1 MKEEIAKIKENS
13 LKEISESK
21 DLKTLGDL
29 KVKYLGKKGE
39 LTQVLRGMGKLSPEE
54 RPVIGSL
61 VNQVRDELN
70 KLVEEKEEEL
80 KKIELEEKLKTEEID
95 ITLPSQKVKRGSKH
109 PLNRVIEE
117 VEDLFVS
124 MGYDVVSGPELE
136 TDEYCFERLNLPKG
150 HPARDMQDSFYI
162 TPEYLLRTQTS
173 SVQART
179 MMANEEKSPIRII
192 VPGKTFRREDDATH
206 SHQFNQVEGLVVDKN
221 ISLADL
227 KGTLEVFMK
236 KMLGQNTEL
245 RFRPS
250 YFPFTEPSY
259 EVDVTCFKCGGK
271 GCNLCK
277 QTGWIE
283 LLGSGMVHPNVLK
296 MNGYDPEKYSGFAF
310 GVGLD
315 RLAMFKYG
323 ITDIRLLYQN
333 DVRFLKQFDR
343 KDEENEIKY

>member
-39 LTQVLRGMGKLSPEE
+39 LTQVLKQMGKLSPEE
-54 RPVIGSL
+54 RPVMGSL

-80 KKIELEEKLKTEEID
+80 KKIALEEKLKKEEID
-95 ITLPSQKVKRGSKH
+95 ITLPSQKIKRGSKH

-162 TPEYLLRTQTS
+162 TPEHLLRTQTS

-179 MMANEEKSPIRII
+179 MMANEEKTPIRII

>member
-1 MKEEIAKIKENS
+1 MKEQIEQIKVNALKKIEQA
-13 LKEISESK
+13 K
-21 DLKTLGDL
+21 DLKELNEAN
-29 KVKYLGKKGE
+29 VKYLGKKGE
-39 LTQVLRGMGKLSPEE
+39 LTAVLRGMGALSAEE

-61 VNQVRDELN
+61 VNVVRDEFQHKLN
-70 KLVEEKEEEL
+70 EKEE
-80 KKIELEEKLKTEEID
+80 KFKAEEMEAKLAKEKID
-95 ITLPSQKVKRGSKH
+95 ITLPANKIKRGSKH
-109 PLNRVIEE
+109 PLNRIIEE
-117 VEDLFVS
+117 VEDIFVG
-124 MGYDVVSGPELE
+124 MGYDVVDGPELE

-173 SVQART
+173 AVQARV
-179 MMANEEKSPIRII
+179 MMANEEKSPIRVIC
-192 VPGKTFRREDDATH
+192 PGKVYRRDDDATH
-206 SHQFNQVEGLVVDKN
+206 SHQFAQVEGLVIDEK

-236 KMLGQNTEL
+236 KMLGEKTQL

-259 EVDVTCFKCGGK
+259 EVDVSCFKCGGK

-296 MNGYDPEKYSGFAF
+296 MNGYDPEKYTGFAF
-310 GVGLD
+310 GTGLD

-333 DVRFLKQFDR
+333 DVRFLNQFDR
-343 KDEENEIKY
+343 MD